1 MPASRHALFL
11 APQYHTNLLP
21 TEKFIMANCMV
32 DSECMHGGRCVRKNE
47 ADFYEPATSAGRYHT
62 AGICLCKSG
71 FSGSF
76 CEKGTEKSSCKR
88 DVECFNG
95 GTCRLATGERNQD
108 RNDYLQNSK
117 EVAHCVCA
125 NGFYGNTCQ
134 VRVYEE
140 PSFTAVNQPMEAK
153 HVAGISVGAV
163 LAVAVICFVLIKSIG
178 GIPFIRRGDGGGRS
192 PRISKASIGLGKRRG
207 TGVSNA
213 TIEIGPVLGR
223 NSTGEVL

>member
-21 TEKFIMANCMV
+21 TEKFIMATCMV

-76 CEKGTEKSSCKR
+76 CENGTEKSSCKR

-108 RNDYLQNSK
+108 RRTLPIAFVQMDSMGIRVRYECTKNHHSRPSTNPWRENRLRVFRWVLCWLWPSYVSSSSSPS
-117 EVAHCVCA
+117 VAYRSSV
-125 NGFYGNTCQ
+125 
-134 VRVYEE
+134 
-140 PSFTAVNQPMEAK
+140 
-153 HVAGISVGAV
+153 VAMAQDAAHKFRRQV
-163 LAVAVICFVLIKSIG
+163 LALV
-178 GIPFIRRGDGGGRS
+178 RD
-192 PRISKASIGLGKRRG
+192 
-207 TGVSNA
+207 
-213 TIEIGPVLGR
+213 EGPVRAMQPLKSVQFWVGILPER
-223 NSTGEVL
+223 SCKS